1 MKFFIF
7 FYLITKLFEVEI
19 SNLIPQE
26 EGGFLLVLKK
36 IDSDEI
42 LPIAI
47 GDNEGI
53 SILRELHKTPIPRP
67 MTYELLNKI
76 IEELGGKIE
85 KITID
90 KIQNGVFYANIH
102 IKQGN
107 RRLKI
112 DARPSDAINIAIR
125 KGVKIFVEEKVF
137 NEMKIEIKKEKKKEE
152 FKI

>member
-1 MKFFIF
+1 MKIFIL
-7 FYLITKLFEVEI
+7 FYLITKLIEVEI

-36 IDSDEI
+36 VDSEEI
-42 LPIAI
+42 LPISI

-53 SILRELHKTPIPRP
+53 SILRELHKTPMPRP

-76 IEELGGKIE
+76 IKELGGKIE

-90 KIQNGVFYANIH
+90 KLQDGIFYATIH

-107 RRLKI
+107 RKIKI
-112 DARPSDAINIAIR
+112 DSRPSDAINIAIR

-137 NEMKIEIKKEKKKEE
+137 DKMKIEIKKEKVKEGL
-152 FKI
+152 KI

>member
-1 MKFFIF
+1 MKIFIL
-7 FYLITKLFEVEI
+7 FYLITKLLEVEI

-36 IDSDEI
+36 VDSEEI

-53 SILRELHKTPIPRP
+53 SILRELHKTPMPRP

-76 IEELGGKIE
+76 IKELGGKIE

-90 KIQNGVFYANIH
+90 KLQNGIFYATIH

-107 RRLKI
+107 RKIKI
-112 DARPSDAINIAIR
+112 DSRPSDAINVAIR
-125 KGVKIFVEEKVF
+125 EKVKIFVEEKVF
-137 NEMKIEIKKEKKKEE
+137 NEMKIEIKKEKKKEGL
-152 FKI
+152 KI